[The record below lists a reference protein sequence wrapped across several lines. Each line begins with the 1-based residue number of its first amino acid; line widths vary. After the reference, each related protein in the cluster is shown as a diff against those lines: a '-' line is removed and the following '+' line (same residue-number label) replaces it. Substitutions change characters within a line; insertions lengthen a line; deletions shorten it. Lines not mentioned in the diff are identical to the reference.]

1 MSSSAWMF
9 PVTHTIAPYGCV
21 SGVFTPEQCAEI
33 IRIGT
38 NSQLGQATVG
48 ADCRGDDIRKCRS
61 SNLEIK
67 GNEWI
72 FKDLSDA
79 AILVNSNYFNFDLA
93 GFAEG
98 IVFLEYTAPDGKYTQ
113 HVDCQYSSPVRK
125 LSISVQLS
133 DETAYVGGDVALTYA
148 STEQLYAPRTQGS
161 LVAFPSYA
169 LHEVKPITEGTR
181 YSLVG
186 WITGPQFK

>member
-1 MSSSAWMF
+1 MSSSSWMF
-9 PVTHTIAPYGCV
+9 PTTHTIAPYGCV
-21 SGVFTPEQCAEI
+21 KDVFTPAQCEEI

-38 NSQLGQATVG
+38 SNQLHESSVG
-48 ADCRGDDIRKCRS
+48 ADRSDSVRRCRS
-61 SNLEIK
+61 NIIEVK
-67 GNEWI
+67 GNERI
-72 FKDLSDA
+72 FKALSSA
-79 AILVNSNYFNFDLA
+79 AILVNDQYFSFDLA

-98 IVFLEYTAPDGKYTQ
+98 IIFLEYNAPAGKYES

-133 DETAYVGGDVALTYA
+133 DEAAYVGGDIVLTY
-148 STEQLYAPRTQGS
+148 SSKEQLYAPRTQGS
-161 LVAFPSYA
+161 LVAFPSYV